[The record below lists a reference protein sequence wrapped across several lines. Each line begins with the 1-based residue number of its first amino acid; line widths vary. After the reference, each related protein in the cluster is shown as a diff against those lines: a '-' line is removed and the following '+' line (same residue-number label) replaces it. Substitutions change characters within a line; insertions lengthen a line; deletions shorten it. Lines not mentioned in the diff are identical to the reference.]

1 VPTWGQLLQELNK
14 LSRDAQTREVPVDG
28 TSPYDILRRKY
39 LQKLHD
45 HTKRGTIVYATAW
58 MENRPDVP
66 GTAFSINLGDL
77 QGFME
82 ACSNVTER
90 ELDLI
95 ITSPGGSPEAA
106 ESLMAYLRTRF
117 DHIRVIVPVAA
128 MSAAT
133 MMALAADE
141 IVMGSHSQLGPID
154 PQFTVF
160 TPEGPRSAPGQ
171 AILDQFELAKQECQ
185 NPANIGA
192 WLPILRSLLPG
203 LIAQC
208 GHQRD
213 LAEQFATVS
222 LSRYMFK
229 GRPDSD
235 LKAKTAAAWF
245 SNFSSFKSHGRR
257 VSREDARGLDL
268 NVIDLEA
275 DQLLQDAILSVHHAV
290 RHTFNGTG
298 TNKIIENHHGR
309 AYIEAVQQQV
319 MQLVP
324 KHLSAPPN
332 ALPAQP
338 QNPLGAPLSPDQQVR
353 NRADR
358 RARGKKS

>member
-1 VPTWGQLLQELNK
+1 VPTWGRLLQELNK
-14 LSRDAQTREVPVDG
+14 LIRDAQTRQTLDDDL
-28 TSPYDILRRKY
+28 SPYDILRRKY
-39 LQKLHD
+39 LKKLHD
-45 HTKRGTIVYATAW
+45 YTKRGIIVYATAW
-58 MENRPDVP
+58 LENRPDVP
-66 GTAFSINLGDL
+66 VTAFNINLGDL
-77 QGFME
+77 QGLME
-82 ACSNVTER
+82 ACSNITER

-95 ITSPGGSPEAA
+95 ITSPGGTPEAA

-133 MMALAADE
+133 MIALAADE
-141 IVMGSHSQLGPID
+141 IVMGTHSQLGPID

-171 AILDQFELAKQECQ
+171 AILDQFELAKRECQ
-185 NPANIGA
+185 DPANLGA

-235 LKAKTAAAWF
+235 AKAKAATAWF
-245 SNFSSFKSHGRR
+245 SDFSSFKSHGRR
-257 VSREDARGLDL
+257 VSREDARSLDL
-268 NVIDLEA
+268 KVIDLEA
-275 DQLLQDAILSVHHAV
+275 DQLLQDAVLSVHHAV

-309 AYIEAVQQQV
+309 AYIEAVQPRI
-319 MQLVP
+319 MQLITQQPSV
-324 KHLSAPPN
+324 PPN

-338 QNPLGAPLSPDQQVR
+338 PDPL
-353 NRADR
+353 
-358 RARGKKS
+358 